1 MPAALL
7 LLLASA
13 PSQPHAAELAAP
25 ATASPAW
32 WSRLLRRQQPPPP
45 PPPPNW
51 DGGRLL
57 GLLQGALLVVQSALL
72 CRMCVMVRSI
82 DRKALLAAAAGSTD
96 SRPEA
101 KPPSRLSLPAQIEA
115 GEPLAALLLDH
126 AAPLAALREAYEAAG
141 GEPDAYLDPFLLRF
155 LSGARG
161 DAARACEWVRGAV
174 RWREESGASSLRRG
188 LLRGGK
194 VSSRQRVSRVLL
206 L

>member
-1 MPAALL
+1 MPAAL

-194 VSSRQRVSRVLL
+194 VTSRQSLSRVLL